1 MLTSLVPSRSH
12 TLALSSAATA
22 APRPIASGSALS
34 GVWTAPLAP
43 SVLARLHRTAKRS
56 TDLRCV
62 DRPEQDPLP
71 KNNKRCEVRCLRP
84 RGATPRPIGSPLPRP
99 PGFRLQGFR
108 LPQHFP
114 RYIRYIR
121 PQKNIHDYLHFFERL
136 RKLQPPSSP
145 LLVRLLDLVACDGL
159 LDLPPDR
166 TFSQSRRPPRCS
178 LSVVHHHL
186 VNAMDFNRKYG
197 KGVFPLVG
205 VYSVYFEQFFRFTPR
220 E

>member
-12 TLALSSAATA
+12 TLALSSAAIDSGTTA
-22 APRPIASGSALS
+22 HCLWFGSFRRVDSSLSSLSASTIAPHGQAVNR
-34 GVWTAPLAP
+34 
-43 SVLARLHRTAKRS
+43 
-56 TDLRCV
+56 LRCV

-136 RKLQPPSSP
+136 RKLQPASSP

-186 VNAMDFNRKYG
+186 VNAMDFNRKHG
-197 KGVFPLVG
+197 KQETF
-205 VYSVYFEQFFRFTPR
+205 STFTRPNH
-220 E
+220 